1 MAPLATQQDY
11 IIPESV
17 IAAQDQFSKKLIQA
31 VSATTLPPKAQV
43 EAFADSYFDRFYHR
57 APLIDRADLSTEDPS
72 VLVSQAI
79 CMVGSLLRH
88 SGPDSPLGDAEHYY
102 GKVKTL
108 LYTNYEPD
116 QRNVL
121 KALCLLSFR
130 NLTPPK
136 VVSLDCSWQ
145 WLGMATRLAYQMGLH
160 RESTYA
166 QLPNPGNARRIMWS
180 LFVSDRHQTACFG
193 RPSIIRASEFDIRL
207 PTIDDFEQQDTKA
220 ELFIQHANLSII
232 LGGIVDRHAQKSE
245 MTQNEAISIL
255 ESLQQFIN
263 NIPSQLQLYEGSN
276 RRPFRPD
283 IYEFHAN
290 YFVCLIVFFRLFGH
304 AFPALTVSAASLVA
318 SSCIARLYEQ
328 FLYRDEMNYLTPLH
342 NWFVMVG
349 CAPQIHHNATCQ
361 GRDKLCNEELPILTN
376 ALRYMRLKSP
386 PAGVLLDIIERLS
399 EVNSNGLTP
408 SVSSVPQEGSPTEEP
423 WLAQLP
429 HAVLLN
435 SLFPFPGSLSPRLSI
450 IQGINDEL
458 NDLAVLDRMVE
469 QEDDDLEWIFN
480 EYQLNYFDASFV

>member
-1 MAPLATQQDY
+1 MPGKPNTSTKVDEAGSLYSSVSPSRDSQDTPRTRIASREPPAFVGELSFMAPLPTQQDY

-57 APLIDRADLSTEDPS
+57 APLIDRADFSTEDRS

-79 CMVGSLLRH
+79 CMIGSLLRH
-88 SGPDSPLGDAEHYY
+88 SGPDSPLADVEHYY

-180 LFVSDRHQTACFG
+180 LFVS
-193 RPSIIRASEFDIRL
+193 SILYYQEPVIKYMSRSR
-207 PTIDDFEQQDTKA
+207 IDTR
-220 ELFIQHANLSII
+220 QHASD
-232 LGGIVDRHAQKSE
+232 G
-245 MTQNEAISIL
+245 
-255 ESLQQFIN
+255 
-263 NIPSQLQLYEGSN
+263 
-276 RRPFRPD
+276 
-283 IYEFHAN
+283 
-290 YFVCLIVFFRLFGH
+290 
-304 AFPALTVSAASLVA
+304 
-318 SSCIARLYEQ
+318 
-328 FLYRDEMNYLTPLH
+328 
-342 NWFVMVG
+342 
-349 CAPQIHHNATCQ
+349 
-361 GRDKLCNEELPILTN
+361 
-376 ALRYMRLKSP
+376 
-386 PAGVLLDIIERLS
+386 RLS
-399 EVNSNGLTP
+399 SELQ
-408 SVSSVPQEGSPTEEP
+408 SS
-423 WLAQLP
+423 
-429 HAVLLN
+429 
-435 SLFPFPGSLSPRLSI
+435 
-450 IQGINDEL
+450 
-458 NDLAVLDRMVE
+458 
-469 QEDDDLEWIFN
+469 IFGC
-480 EYQLNYFDASFV
+480 QQ

>member
-17 IAAQDQFSKKLIQA
+17 IAAQDHLSKNLIQA
-31 VSATTLPPKAQV
+31 ISATTLPPKAQV

-57 APLIDRADLSTEDPS
+57 APLIDKADLSTEDPS

-180 LFVSDRHQTACFG
+180 LFVRSTQYSQIPPINFIDRSRIDIRQ
-193 RPSIIRASEFDIRL
+193 RASDDRL
-207 PTIDDFEQQDTKA
+207 LSELQSSTCGCQQYTTLISK
-220 ELFIQHANLSII
+220 
-232 LGGIVDRHAQKSE
+232 
-245 MTQNEAISIL
+245 MT
-255 ESLQQFIN
+255 
-263 NIPSQLQLYEGSN
+263 
-276 RRPFRPD
+276 RR
-283 IYEFHAN
+283 
-290 YFVCLIVFFRLFGH
+290 
-304 AFPALTVSAASLVA
+304 
-318 SSCIARLYEQ
+318 
-328 FLYRDEMNYLTPLH
+328 NYLSNMPSSAL
-342 NWFVMVG
+342 FSV
-349 CAPQIHHNATCQ
+349 
-361 GRDKLCNEELPILTN
+361 ELWTD
-376 ALRYMRLKSP
+376 MLKR
-386 PAGVLLDIIERLS
+386 VK
-399 EVNSNGLTP
+399 
-408 SVSSVPQEGSPTEEP
+408 
-423 WLAQLP
+423 
-429 HAVLLN
+429 
-435 SLFPFPGSLSPRLSI
+435 
-450 IQGINDEL
+450 
-458 NDLAVLDRMVE
+458 
-469 QEDDDLEWIFN
+469 
-480 EYQLNYFDASFV
+480 